1 MTYLDY
7 QFFDQVINTGLFLQD
22 FVPNKVDKS
31 QFKNF
36 LSNLNDIYKSENI
49 KFTFQSMI
57 SNELIFLQEKEGYN
71 KIIKIPLD
79 KLMLLRE
86 FIPETSLT
94 LYNKMG
100 FAKSTDV
107 SFGISKIS
115 SKENFTCFGLVDFFN
130 TLFDMSK
137 KGQSI
142 SRYKGL
148 GEMNPEQLWETTLDR
163 SNRKLLQVKLEDH
176 VHAER
181 QLIMLMGDD
190 VTDRKNFIQDNSV
203 KVANLDI

>member
-1 MTYLDY
+1 
-7 QFFDQVINTGLFLQD
+7 
-22 FVPNKVDKS
+22 
-31 QFKNF
+31 
-36 LSNLNDIYKSENI
+36 
-49 KFTFQSMI
+49 MI

-86 FIPETSLT
+86 FVPETSLT

-115 SKENFTCFGLVDFFN
+115 SKENFTCFGLVEFFN